1 MSNSKINKIF
11 YLLIISIIFLFPI
24 LYYGITDIE
33 GYYIDNLNIKFQRDN
48 NFNPFVFFIDY
59 IGAGNSFPIAAQTPL
74 YHPLN
79 FFFSGVSRN
88 FYIFFILIHLYTQ
101 VFYFSKILKI
111 LKIKNNFIISIFSII
126 FLIPNLDYVWRND
139 WLGIFFSFSIFF
151 PIIYYSIK
159 LIKKKNLDFLNL
171 VFWLSFGF
179 INRNSDTLDFYLYF
193 IFFYF

>member
-59 IGAGNSFPIAAQTPL
+59 IGAGNSFPIAAQTPF

-88 FYIFFILIHLYTQ
+88 FFI
-101 VFYFSKILKI
+101 FYFNPSLYSSF
-111 LKIKNNFIISIFSII
+111 LFFKNIEN
-126 FLIPNLDYVWRND
+126 
-139 WLGIFFSFSIFF
+139 
-151 PIIYYSIK
+151 
-159 LIKKKNLDFLNL
+159 
-171 VFWLSFGF
+171 
-179 INRNSDTLDFYLYF
+179 T
-193 IFFYF
+193 